1 MRKFQAL
8 ALLAAAALSVSGCHE
23 WQDRLRVTNLGA
35 EEVLV
40 ELDWWEYDSCGCHV
54 HRHLTSY
61 TLPAGD
67 SALTRHGWVQDLTV
81 LVTRVSDGSLVFS
94 GSFDGSDFSADHGSI
109 EIDVFP

>member
-1 MRKFQAL
+1 MRTFPAL
-8 ALLAAAALSVSGCHE
+8 GLLLAAAGSLPGCHE
-23 WQDRLRVTNLGA
+23 WQDRLRVTNLGV

-40 ELDWWEYDSCGCHV
+40 ELDWWEYDSCGCGAHQ
-54 HRHLTSY
+54 HLASY
-61 TLPAGD
+61 SLPAGE

-94 GSFDGSDFSADHGSI
+94 GSFDEFDFSGNHGSL